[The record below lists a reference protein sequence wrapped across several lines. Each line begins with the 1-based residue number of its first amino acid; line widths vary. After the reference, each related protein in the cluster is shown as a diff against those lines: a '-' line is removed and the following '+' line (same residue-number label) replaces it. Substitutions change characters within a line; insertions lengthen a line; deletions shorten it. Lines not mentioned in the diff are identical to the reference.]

1 MPAKLIKIFKKRKKN
16 QKYHCKMTKKT
27 SSILFLFFIYPAYLC
42 EMLVAKRALDDQHSI
57 IEEEPDEKS
66 FAVCQIVIFT
76 EYGVPFI

>member
-16 QKYHCKMTKKT
+16 QKYNCKMTKI
-27 SSILFLFFIYPAYLC
+27 SSFSLLFFIYPAYLC
-42 EMLVAKRALDDQHSI
+42 EMLVAKRALDSQHSI
-57 IEEEPDEKS
+57 IEEETDEKS